1 MGFIGFFFLLML
13 FALGLLLLSHNMNR
27 QRIKKYIESKGGK
40 IISISWAPF
49 GKGWVGDESNMI
61 YRVEYRDKKGEIKKH
76 FAKTGFFSG
85 VYFAEDDSENM
96 L

>member
-1 MGFIGFFFLLML
+1 MGFIGFFFLFML
-13 FALGLLLLSHNMNR
+13 FAFALLLLSHSMNR
-27 QRIKKYIESKGGK
+27 QRIKKHIESKGGK

-61 YRVEYRDKKGEIKKH
+61 YKVEFRNNKGEIKKTY
-76 FAKTGFFSG
+76 AKTGFFSG
-85 VYFAEDDSENM
+85 VYFAEDDSEKM